1 MGGRAPATQLRWRGA
16 LWGCQILAQPGSL
29 WAKCTGGSQLLASGL
44 GDCELAHHAAIL
56 VLENVA
62 MVHVGRILG
71 RRVVE
76 PDENL

>member
-1 MGGRAPATQLRWRGA
+1 MHPLRSCGGGA
-16 LWGCQILAQPGSL
+16 LFGVVRFWARPGSPL
-29 WAKCTGGSQLLASGL
+29 AKCTGRSQLLAFEL